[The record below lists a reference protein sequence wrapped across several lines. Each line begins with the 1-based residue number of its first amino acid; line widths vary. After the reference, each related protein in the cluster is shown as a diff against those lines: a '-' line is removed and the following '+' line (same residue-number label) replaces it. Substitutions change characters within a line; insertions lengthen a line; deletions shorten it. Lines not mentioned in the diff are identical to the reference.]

1 LAYDTDQIATRSE
14 EQEKRSF
21 TIHILV
27 HAYCNPSVTFIHYQR
42 NREALLTEPDAWKKN
57 VSDIVSQKNQE
68 AVDAAKREQ
77 SRKDH
82 VIAELQKAR
91 ELLQGQP
98 QEGFREFASYLESQ
112 GETVAVR
119 HGWDDAKGP
128 WIGVDVSDKKG
139 LIMDVVLQ
147 ARIGAGEQK
156 WFWVYEHRGNR
167 RMSLEQEAESDDP
180 APSKQYVIESLAD
193 HYQKAS
199 VNRR

>member
-1 LAYDTDQIATRSE
+1 MTDP
-14 EQEKRSF
+14 
-21 TIHILV
+21 
-27 HAYCNPSVTFIHYQR
+27 N
-42 NREALLTEPDAWKKN
+42 AWKKN

-68 AVDAAKREQ
+68 TVDAAKREQ

-82 VIAELQKAR
+82 VIAEHQKAR
-91 ELLQGQP
+91 EFLQGQP

-119 HGWDDAKGP
+119 HGWEDAIGP
-128 WIGVDVSDKKG
+128 WIGIDVSDKKG

-147 ARIGAGEQK
+147 ARIGAGEPK

-167 RMSLEQEAESDDP
+167 RKSIEQEIQSGDP
-180 APSKQYVIESLAD
+180 ELSKQYVIELLAD

-199 VNRR
+199 ASRR

>member
-1 LAYDTDQIATRSE
+1 MTDP
-14 EQEKRSF
+14 
-21 TIHILV
+21 
-27 HAYCNPSVTFIHYQR
+27 N
-42 NREALLTEPDAWKKN
+42 AWKKN
-57 VSDIVSQKNQE
+57 VADIVSQKHQV
-68 AVDAAKREQ
+68 AVDAAMREQ

-82 VIAELQKAR
+82 VIAVHQKAC

-112 GETVAVR
+112 GETVALR

-147 ARIGAGEQK
+147 ARIGAGEPK

-167 RMSLEQEAESDDP
+167 RTSLEHEAESDDL

-199 VNRR
+199 VSHR